1 MTEFQ
6 IYCASIVAFISQSKL
21 HKPKIQD
28 RHLSVKSVANEI
40 RNVFYS
46 ATEDV
51 IKIIGRID
59 VRTDFRGWISEGA
72 ELFLTY
78 GGQRDTIGNILCP
91 SLGMSASE
99 ASNTRGTGVVEG
111 PQDHSQA
118 EFSTIERKY
127 SKTVLS
133 DFEEKF
139 ERKDLPKIVKFEL
152 TFTNR

>member
-1 MTEFQ
+1 M
-6 IYCASIVAFISQSKL
+6 
-21 HKPKIQD
+21 
-28 RHLSVKSVANEI
+28 KSVANEI
-40 RNVFYS
+40 RIVFYS

-59 VRTDFRGWISEGA
+59 VRTDFRGWISEVA

-78 GGQRDTIGNILCP
+78 GGQRDTIGKILCP

-111 PQDHSQA
+111 PQDHAQA
-118 EFSTIERKY
+118 EFSTIQRTY
-127 SKTVLS
+127 SKIVLS